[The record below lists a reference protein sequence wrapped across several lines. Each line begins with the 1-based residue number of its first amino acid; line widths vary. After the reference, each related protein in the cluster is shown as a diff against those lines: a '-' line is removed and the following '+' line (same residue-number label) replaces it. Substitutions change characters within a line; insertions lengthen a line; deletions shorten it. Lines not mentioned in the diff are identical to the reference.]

1 MGGRESNSLVITLG
15 GEDAV
20 HAATAAARSF
30 AAEFGLGH
38 DDTARLCIVIEE
50 LVTNLYEHGG
60 VSGGDRVKLAFA
72 SEPGGVRIVLDDPGI
87 AFDPRGTASGAV
99 PDRGGGAGVNLVRA
113 WTQILDYRSIGGVN
127 TLSLLLPLRG

>member
-1 MGGRESNSLVITLG
+1 MGGRESNSRAITLG

-20 HAATAAARSF
+20 HTATATARSF

-38 DDTARLCIVIEE
+38 DDASRLCIVIEE

-60 VSGGDRVKLAFA
+60 VTGGDRVELALA
-72 SEPGGVRIVLDDPGI
+72 REPDGVRIVLGDPGT
-87 AFDPRGTASGAV
+87 AFDPRNATRRAI
-99 PDRGGGAGVNLVRA
+99 PDRGGGAGVNLVGA
-113 WTQILDYRSIGGVN
+113 WTQILDYQRISGVN